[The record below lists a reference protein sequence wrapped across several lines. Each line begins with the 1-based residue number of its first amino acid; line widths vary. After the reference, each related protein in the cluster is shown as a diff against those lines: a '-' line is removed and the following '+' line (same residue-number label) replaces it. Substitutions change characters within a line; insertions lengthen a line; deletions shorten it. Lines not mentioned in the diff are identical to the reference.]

1 VNAYYSG
8 SLNSINFPAGILQ
21 PPFFDSKVDDATIYG
36 AIGAVI
42 GHEMSHGFDDRG
54 RQFDPKGN
62 LRDWWTAEDVAHYKV
77 RADRVAQQFDGYT
90 VLDTLHVNGR
100 LTLGENI
107 ADLGG
112 LAIAYAAM
120 EKDYA
125 GKKDVIGGFTP
136 EQRFFLGWAHVWHD
150 LSTDGELRTLVLT
163 NPHSP
168 SHWRVN
174 GPMSNLDEFRKAW
187 GCKDGDAMVRAA
199 DQRVRIW

>member
-1 VNAYYSG
+1 
-8 SLNSINFPAGILQ
+8 
-21 PPFFDSKVDDATIYG
+21 
-36 AIGAVI
+36 
-42 GHEMSHGFDDRG
+42 
-54 RQFDPKGN
+54 
-62 LRDWWTAEDVAHYKV
+62 
-77 RADRVAQQFDGYT
+77 
-90 VLDTLHVNGR
+90 
-100 LTLGENI
+100 
-107 ADLGG
+107 
-112 LAIAYAAM
+112 M
-120 EKDYA
+120 EKDYT

-136 EQRFFLGWAHVWHD
+136 EQRIFLGWAHVWHD